1 MDLNRLLIKDSAG
14 VPSVTMTAFVTG
26 FIVVNL
32 KLLIAGMTIAG
43 FTMTAF
49 SGVEYAAAVGALGTV
64 YVMRRG
70 SGQKE
75 TKNKKDDNSNKET
88 K

>member
-1 MDLNRLLIKDSAG
+1 MDLNKVLLKDSSG
-14 VPSVTMTAFVTG
+14 VPSVTMTAFVAG

-32 KLLIAGMTIAG
+32 KLLVSGMTIAG

-70 SGQKE
+70 AGQKE
-75 TKNKKDDNSNKET
+75 AKKKNDSEN
-88 K
+88 